1 MAKYTERL
9 VEKIVILIEADTYS
23 ISEICNML
31 KISRKSFYEWKDT
44 KPEFREAIEKA
55 IDRRDDMLLMQ
66 ARKSLKRKLEGYTL
80 TETKTIYVPDKNNP
94 DELVLKSQIVKQK
107 EYAPDTHAIKLTL
120 SRHDSKANKE
130 EESTPS
136 ALTIVVRDP
145 KTAENLNLLREN
157 LRKGNTPKKD
167 KDLHPQKESETSKP
181 EDIPDCSTVK
191 SDEASKEN
199 MEVEFKPKFVKVRRS
214 GEVLPPGYIYRG

>member
-1 MAKYTERL
+1 MAKYTEKL
-9 VEKIVILIEADTYS
+9 VEKIVTLIEADTYS
-23 ISEICNML
+23 ISEICSIL

-44 KPEFREAIEKA
+44 KPEFREAIEEA
-55 IDRRDDMLLMQ
+55 IDRRDDMLMML

-120 SRHDSKANKE
+120 SRQDSKANKE
-130 EESTPS
+130 EENTPS
-136 ALTIVVRDP
+136 TLTIVVRDQ

-167 KDLHPQKESETSKP
+167 KDLHPKKDSETS
-181 EDIPDCSTVK
+181 ELQDIPDCSTVD
-191 SDEASKEN
+191 SDEASN
-199 MEVEFKPKFVKVRRS
+199 DNTEVELKPKFVKVRRS
-214 GEVLPPGYIYRG
+214 GEVLPPGYLYRG

>member
-1 MAKYTERL
+1 MAKYTEKL
-9 VEKIVILIEADTYS
+9 VEKIVTLIEADTYS
-23 ISEICNML
+23 ISEICSIL

-44 KPEFREAIEKA
+44 KPEFREAIEEA
-55 IDRRDDMLLMQ
+55 IDRRDDMLMML

-120 SRHDSKANKE
+120 SRQDSKANKE

-136 ALTIVVRDP
+136 TLTIVVRDQ

-167 KDLHPQKESETSKP
+167 KDLHPKKDSETS
-181 EDIPDCSTVK
+181 ELQDIPDCSTVD
-191 SDEASKEN
+191 SDEASN
-199 MEVEFKPKFVKVRRS
+199 DNTEVELKPKFVKVRRS
-214 GEVLPPGYIYRG
+214 GEVLPPGYLYRG

>member
-1 MAKYTERL
+1 MAKYTEKL

-23 ISEICNML
+23 ISEICSIL

-80 TETKTIYVPDKNNP
+80 TETRTIYVPDKNNP

-120 SRHDSKANKE
+120 SRQDSKANKE

-136 ALTIVVRDP
+136 TLTIVVRDP

-157 LRKGNTPKKD
+157 LRTGNTPKKD
-167 KDLHPQKESETSKP
+167 KDLYPQKESETSKP

-199 MEVEFKPKFVKVRRS
+199 TEVELKPKFVKVRRS
-214 GEVLPPGYIYRG
+214 GEVLPPGYLYRG

>member
-1 MAKYTERL
+1 MAKYTEKL
-9 VEKIVILIEADTYS
+9 VEKIVTLIEADTYS
-23 ISEICNML
+23 ISEICSIL

-120 SRHDSKANKE
+120 SRQDSKANKE

-136 ALTIVVRDP
+136 TLTIVVRDQ

-167 KDLHPQKESETSKP
+167 KDLHPKKDSETS
-181 EDIPDCSTVK
+181 ELQDIPDCSTVD
-191 SDEASKEN
+191 SDEASN
-199 MEVEFKPKFVKVRRS
+199 DNTEVELKPKFVKVRRS
-214 GEVLPPGYIYRG
+214 GEVLPPGYLYRG

>member
-1 MAKYTERL
+1 MAKYTEKL
-9 VEKIVILIEADTYS
+9 VEKIVTLIEADTYS
-23 ISEICNML
+23 ISEICSIL

-44 KPEFREAIEKA
+44 KPEFREAIEEA
-55 IDRRDDMLLMQ
+55 IDRRDDMLMML

-120 SRHDSKANKE
+120 SRQDSKANKE

-136 ALTIVVRDP
+136 TLTIVVRDP

-157 LRKGNTPKKD
+157 LRTGNTPKKD
-167 KDLHPQKESETSKP
+167 KDLHPQKDSETSKSQ
-181 EDIPDCSTVK
+181 DIPDCSTVE
-191 SDEASKEN
+191 SDEASNEN
-199 MEVEFKPKFVKVRRS
+199 TEVELKPKFVKVRRS
-214 GEVLPPGYIYRG
+214 GEVLPPGYLYRG

>member
-1 MAKYTERL
+1 MAKYTEKL
-9 VEKIVILIEADTYS
+9 VEKIVTLIEADTYS
-23 ISEICNML
+23 ISEICRIL

-55 IDRRDDMLLMQ
+55 IDRRDDMLLMV

-80 TETKTIYVPDKNNP
+80 TETRTIYVPDKNNP

-120 SRHDSKANKE
+120 SRQDSKANKE
-130 EESTPS
+130 EENTQS
-136 ALTIVVRDP
+136 ALTIIVRDP

-157 LRKGNTPKKD
+157 LRTGNTPKKD
-167 KDLHPQKESETSKP
+167 KDLHPKKDSETS
-181 EDIPDCSTVK
+181 ELQDIPDCSTVE
-191 SDEASKEN
+191 SDEASN
-199 MEVEFKPKFVKVRRS
+199 DNTEVELKPKFVKVRRS
-214 GEVLPPGYIYRG
+214 GEVLPPGYLYRG